1 MLSGVNAAKTGA
13 RGNKTMPTELL
24 SAFVSFIITIL
35 ILSYLIGDNPLFRT
49 AVYIFVGVSAGYVAA
64 IAWNQVILS
73 QVLQPVFAGTA
84 FSDGRQAVI
93 VAGALVGGL
102 LLFTKVFPRISG
114 IGKYP
119 MAYLVGVGA
128 AVTVGGAVLGT
139 LLPQINAT
147 FQGFDVDLAISRG
160 INPAFMLI
168 NGALMLLGVIG
179 TLAYFHF
186 GARQKADGSVKR
198 NFLVEILTLIGR
210 IYIAITFGVLFAGV
224 YMAALTALIERIDSF
239 RTFINLLMQ
248 SLSL

>member
-1 MLSGVNAAKTGA
+1 MFISAEMLSA
-13 RGNKTMPTELL
+13 L
-24 SAFVSFIITIL
+24 VSFIITVL
-35 ILSYLIGDNPLFRT
+35 ILSYLIGDNPLFRA

-64 IAWNQVILS
+64 VAWNQVILP
-73 QVLQPVFAGTA
+73 QVIQPVVIGTA
-84 FSDGRQAVI
+84 FSSTKQAI
-93 VAGALVGGL
+93 IIAGSLVGGFL
-102 LLFTKVFPRISG
+102 LLAKAFPRLSG
-114 IGKYP
+114 FGQLP

-147 FQGFDVDLAISRG
+147 FLGFDVDLAISRG
-160 INPAFMLI
+160 ISPAFMII
-168 NGALMLLGVIG
+168 NGILILVGVIG

-186 GARQKADGSVKR
+186 GARQKANGSVKR
-198 NFLVEILTLIGR
+198 NYLVESLTLIGR

-239 RTFINLLMQ
+239 RVFINLLMQ